1 MKKLNDVIYCI
12 PSSSHKDLKMN
23 EGIFL
28 IDDKQFMPKLMLT
41 TGTDVFY
48 VGNNQLMILSGDLKN
63 IDILKIHGEESYQH

>member
-28 IDDKQFMPKLMLT
+28 IDDK
-41 TGTDVFY
+41 
-48 VGNNQLMILSGDLKN
+48 
-63 IDILKIHGEESYQH
+63 